1 MVMKALIL
9 ISLAVFVLG
18 CVSPEPPGPESQD
31 NFNVTV
37 GEEFAIPLASNPS
50 TGYDWT
56 VKHDAT
62 MLEYMGYESGLSW
75 NPAPGNQVSR
85 EYKFKAL
92 KAGNTNITM
101 IYERSPE
108 RGFARSD
115 VLKSIEIPVIIR

>member
-1 MVMKALIL
+1 MVMKALFL

-18 CVSPEPPGPESQD
+18 CVSPEPPAPESQEYI
-31 NFNVTV
+31 VTV
-37 GEEFAIPLASNPS
+37 GEEFTIPLGSNPS

-56 VKHDAT
+56 VKTDTA
-62 MLEYMGYESGLSW
+62 MLEFMGDESELTW
-75 NPAPGNQVSR
+75 NTAPGNQVFR
-85 EYKFKAL
+85 AYKFKAL

-108 RGFARSD
+108 RGFTKSD